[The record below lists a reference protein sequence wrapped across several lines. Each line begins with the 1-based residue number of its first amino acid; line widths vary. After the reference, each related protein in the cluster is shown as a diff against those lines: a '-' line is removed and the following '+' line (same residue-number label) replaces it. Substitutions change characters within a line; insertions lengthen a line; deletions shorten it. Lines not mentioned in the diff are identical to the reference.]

1 MEQCYFSF
9 MLFGRYFQLTKAK
22 VFQVLA
28 KKDGWKIV
36 FKIDFK
42 KKKSEPEKVNNLYR
56 CRRLRYPTLAMA
68 ERIEAAEKLEQQSN
82 K

>member
-22 VFQVLA
+22 VFQILA
-28 KKDGWKIV
+28 EKDGWKIV

-42 KKKSEPEKVNNLYR
+42 NKKSEVNKPNNLAR
-56 CRRLRYPTLAMA
+56 CRRLRYPTIAMA
-68 ERIEAAEKLEQQSN
+68 ERLEIDEKNGQ
-82 K
+82 